1 MVHSDKPVT
10 RRAKKNVPAYRDIYQ
25 RFRSEILS
33 GRLAAKTRL
42 PSSRT
47 LAKQLGVARGTIE
60 SAYQMLAGEGYT
72 VSDGARGTMV
82 NPALP
87 RDKKPVTFAA
97 PKKPRQAQLRQ
108 LPPKP
113 LLFQMGLPAVDL
125 FPRKQWAQI
134 AARVTRQLDVEQ
146 FAHPHDVLGFAPLR
160 QAVAGYLRIAR
171 GISCSADQVLI
182 TAGSL
187 GALELI
193 AATLLKPDDTIWVE
207 DPGYFFAR
215 DLLRKVPLQLAG
227 IRVDSEGL
235 DVEAGIVAAPHAA
248 LALVTPTHQFPLGMT
263 MSTARRQAL
272 LAWANRR
279 QTWIVAVS
287 YTHLTLPTILRV

>member
-1 MVHSDKPVT
+1 M
-10 RRAKKNVPAYRDIYQ
+10 
-25 RFRSEILS
+25 
-33 GRLAAKTRL
+33 LAA
-42 PSSRT
+42 
-47 LAKQLGVARGTIE
+47 
-60 SAYQMLAGEGYT
+60 EGYT

-108 LPPKP
+108 LPRKP
-113 LLFQMGLPAVDL
+113 FLFRMGLPAIDL

-146 FAHPHDVLGFAPLR
+146 FAHPRDVLGFAPLR
-160 QAVAGYLRIAR
+160 RAIAGYSRIAR
-171 GISCSADQVLI
+171 GISCGAGQVLI

-193 AATLLKPDDTIWVE
+193 AATLLKPSDTIWVE

-215 DLLRKVPLQLAG
+215 DLLRSAAATRRCPGRQRGARRRSRHRGRAERRAG
-227 IRVDSEGL
+227 AGDADASVSARHDNVDGAPAGFARMGQRAAGL
-235 DVEAGIVAAPHAA
+235 DRGGRLRLRIPSPRRAAAGADQP
-248 LALVTPTHQFPLGMT
+248 
-263 MSTARRQAL
+263 
-272 LAWANRR
+272 
-279 QTWIVAVS
+279 
-287 YTHLTLPTILRV
+287 